1 MFSKLIIQDLLFFC
15 QIDNIYMYVYTPD
28 KENSRNNLNIQI
40 FKLQFSD
47 IAYSSRLWSS
57 STSP

>member
-1 MFSKLIIQDLLFFC
+1 MFLKLIIFKIYYSSIKLAV
-15 QIDNIYMYVYTPD
+15 YMYVHTE